1 MTLWEFLQT
10 PLARLVLA
18 GTALAVL
25 ALIAWWFIKGMR
37 EEMQDEGPSAGDLL
51 DQFRDLRDQGE
62 LSPEEFKKIKSRLG
76 GQLREE
82 VTKAPANGEAKTDLM
97 NKSPI
102 EQALAASIEAAKR
115 SEAKRTDETQ
125 PDRQD

>member
-18 GTALAVL
+18 GTALAIL

-76 GQLREE
+76 SQLREE
-82 VTKAPANGEAKTDLM
+82 VTKAPATSEARTDPM
-97 NKSPI
+97 KQSPI

-115 SEAKRTDETQ
+115 SEAKRSDET
-125 PDRQD
+125 

>member
-18 GTALAVL
+18 GTVLAIL

-82 VTKAPANGEAKTDLM
+82 ATKAPATGEAKTDLTK
-97 NKSPI
+97 KSPI
-102 EQALAASIEAAKR
+102 EQALAAAIETAKR
-115 SEAKRTDETQ
+115 SEAKRSDETAT
-125 PDRQD
+125 

>member
-10 PLARLVLA
+10 PLARLILA
-18 GTALAVL
+18 GTVLAIL

-62 LSPEEFKKIKSRLG
+62 LSPDEFKKIKSRLG

-82 VTKAPANGEAKTDLM
+82 VTKAPATGEAKTDPKL
-97 NKSPI
+97 SPI

-115 SEAKRTDETQ
+115 SEAKRSDET
-125 PDRQD
+125 

>member
-10 PLARLVLA
+10 PVARLVLA
-18 GTALAVL
+18 GTALAIL

-82 VTKAPANGEAKTDLM
+82 VAKAPANGEAKTDLTK
-97 NKSPI
+97 KSPI
-102 EQALAASIEAAKR
+102 ELALAASIEAAKR
-115 SEAKRTDETQ
+115 SEAKRPDE
-125 PDRQD
+125 PLSDRQD

>member
-10 PLARLVLA
+10 PLARLILA
-18 GTALAVL
+18 GTVLAIL

-62 LSPEEFKKIKSRLG
+62 LSPEEFKKIKTRLG

-82 VTKAPANGEAKTDLM
+82 VTTRPATGEARTDP
-97 NKSPI
+97 KSSPI

-115 SEAKRTDETQ
+115 SEAKRSDET
-125 PDRQD
+125 

>member
-10 PLARLVLA
+10 PLARLILA
-18 GTALAVL
+18 GTALAIL

-37 EEMQDEGPSAGDLL
+37 DEMQDEGPSAGDLL
-51 DQFRDLRDQGE
+51 DQFRDLRDQGD

-82 VTKAPANGEAKTDLM
+82 ATKAPATDEARTDRRKL
-97 NKSPI
+97 SPI
-102 EQALAASIEAAKR
+102 EQALAASIESAKR
-115 SEAKRTDETQ
+115 SEAKGTDET
-125 PDRQD
+125 

>member
-10 PLARLVLA
+10 PLARLVVA
-18 GTALAVL
+18 GTVLAIL
-25 ALIAWWFIKGMR
+25 ALIAWWFIKGVR

-76 GQLREE
+76 SQLREE
-82 VTKAPANGEAKTDLM
+82 VTKAPVTGETKTDLART
-97 NKSPI
+97 SPI

-115 SEAKRTDETQ
+115 SEAKRTDQ
-125 PDRQD
+125 GFPDRQN

>member
-18 GTALAVL
+18 GTVLAIL

-37 EEMQDEGPSAGDLL
+37 EEIQDEGPSAGDLL

-82 VTKAPANGEAKTDLM
+82 VTKAPATGEAKTDPTKL
-97 NKSPI
+97 SPI

-115 SEAKRTDETQ
+115 SEAKRSDET
-125 PDRQD
+125 

>member
-76 GQLREE
+76 SQLREE
-82 VTKAPANGEAKTDLM
+82 VTKAPANGEAKTDLT
-97 NKSPI
+97 KQSPI
-102 EQALAASIEAAKR
+102 EQALAASIESAKR
-115 SEAKRTDETQ
+115 SEAKRTEEN
-125 PDRQD
+125 PPERQD